1 MTASPVVRSRV
12 QRHFSKH
19 AREYEHHAVVQ
30 ARVIKRLVGLLR
42 ERAPFHGPVL
52 DIGCGTGLLTAAL
65 RPLCPS
71 STLVLSDLAHGM
83 TCQARLRLP
92 DSLALDADGC
102 ALALAAERFSLV
114 CSSSVYQWVDNL
126 EKAFGEACRVLM
138 PGGVFAFALFGEE
151 TLFELKNS
159 HHFALSRVGDGRVSH
174 FQTFPS
180 LKAVRAAMEK
190 KDFHSLN
197 LFEELE
203 VEYHP
208 DVSRLLRSLKGIG
221 AQNASADRPGG
232 LASRR
237 IMQCMTEHYTV
248 QHGGKEGIPA
258 TYHVVYGLGVKN
270 S

>member
-1 MTASPVVRSRV
+1 MTAPPAVRSRV

-19 AREYEHHAVVQ
+19 AREYERYAVVQ
-30 ARVIKRLVGLLR
+30 ARVIERLVGLLH

-71 STLVLSDLAHGM
+71 STLVISDLAHGM

-92 DSLALDADGC
+92 ESLALDADGC
-102 ALALAAERFSLV
+102 ALPLAAVRFCLV
-114 CSSSVYQWVDNL
+114 CSSSVYQWVDDL

-151 TLFELKNS
+151 TLFELKSS
-159 HHFALSRVGDGRVSH
+159 HRFALSQVGDGRASH

-180 LKAVRAAMEK
+180 LKTVSAAMGK

-197 LFEELE
+197 LFEERE

-208 DVSRLLRSLKGIG
+208 DVARLLRSLKGIG
-221 AQNASADRPGG
+221 AQNASADRPVG

-237 IMQCMTEHYTV
+237 VMECMTEHYSR
-248 QHGGKEGIPA
+248 QYGDLEGIPA
-258 TYHVVYGLGVKN
+258 TYHVIYGFGVKGG
-270 S
+270 